1 MSAAEFVTRL
11 FSELP
16 ALFTDEDELRALW
29 SQPDTRKALLDTL
42 AEKRYSHEQ
51 LREIERMIDAEKR
64 RSLRH
69 SGLHRLRAV
78 ADHPAG
84 AR

>member
-42 AEKRYSHEQ
+42 AEKGPAVSSS
-51 LREIERMIDAEKR
+51 A
-64 RSLRH
+64 RS
-69 SGLHRLRAV
+69 SA
-78 ADHPAG
+78 
-84 AR
+84 